1 MAVAGS
7 VIWNLDAESKGF
19 DSKIKKASKD
29 AKDFGKELDSIKI
42 DGILNKAGDAIGKV
56 GSAILDIGKK
66 ATIALGAASVAA
78 AGFSIKSA
86 ASFEQTRIGLENM
99 LGTADGARTLLKDIS
114 KFAAETPFE
123 FPELAQATR
132 QLVAF
137 GFTGNEAFDTMKQ
150 LGNVSA
156 AVGAPI
162 NDLAYLMGTLRAQG
176 RAFTIDIR
184 QFAQRGIPIYEY
196 LGKVLNKNTQE
207 ITAMIEAGQIG
218 FPEVQKAFQALAGEG
233 GKWGNTMARQSKSLS
248 GLFSTLKDVL
258 GQTGRE
264 LIGITQEGDIKEG
277 SVFAKLRDAVDGL
290 TRNLPLLIEQM
301 KHIVNEIMPVLKQWA
316 DNIINV
322 GRQVAEYLQPKLE
335 ALWNTLKV
343 DLIPALVRLW
353 NEALKPLVPILGTA
367 LVIALGLAIDAVTLI
382 STVVSGL
389 TNFLLSNKDA
399 VIALGIALSPL
410 AGYFIATKISMSITA
425 IVGAL
430 STAFT
435 VLSGAVTLTT
445 GALSVLSAMSIAGW
459 AALVVADAY
468 LVKKAFDSVKDA
480 IDATNNAAK
489 SAENIG
495 VGVDVKDLQN
505 KAIAAKASG
514 DMVAH
519 KKYLNAILAS
529 GGGRASGGPV
539 SQGTPY
545 VVGEQGPEL
554 FVPSKS
560 GTIISNDKA
569 MGSEIHIGTIN
580 ISSEV
585 DGRKWLRKLG
595 RDQEIASNGLIPSS
609 GAY

>member
-290 TRNLPLLIEQM
+290 TRNLPVLIEQM
-301 KHIVNEIMPVLKQWA
+301 KEIIRDIVPKLQQWA

-322 GRQVAEYLQPKLE
+322 ARQVADYLQPKLE
-335 ALWNTLKV
+335 ALWQTLQK
-343 DLIPALVRLW
+343 DLIPALTKFWKDVL
-353 NEALKPLVPILGTA
+353 LPMVPVIGTTLVL
-367 LVIALGLAIDAVTLI
+367 ALGLAIDAFNLLLAA
-382 STVVSGL
+382 VSPVI
-389 TNFLLSNKDA
+389 NFLAENEQIFWGVVA
-399 VIALGIALSPL
+399 VLGAIRVALFLQGALAAFQAVMAGVVASYGTMAALIASPL
-410 AGYFIATKISMSITA
+410 ALPA
-425 IVGAL
+425 IV
-430 STAFT
+430 
-435 VLSGAVTLTT
+435 VV
-445 GALSVLSAMSIAGW
+445 
-459 AALVVADAY
+459 AALASLT
-468 LVKKAFDSVKDA
+468 LVLNAIQSIMDA
-480 IDATNNAAK
+480 IDAMNNAAK
-489 SAENIG
+489 AAENEQRSSAAARNKVLELEKAGSQDQRLRASETLRRQG
-495 VGVDVKDLQN
+495 VTGY
-505 KAIAAKASG
+505 ASG
-514 DMVAH
+514 TSFAP
-519 KKYLNAILAS
+519 
-529 GGGRASGGPV
+529 GGMSL
-539 SQGTPY
+539 
-545 VVGEQGPEL
+545 VGEQGPEIVNL
-554 FVPSKS
+554 PRGSEVIPNHEI
-560 GTIISNDKA
+560 G
-569 MGSEIHIGTIN
+569 GSEIHIGTIN